1 MYGIDSVN
9 HQVRPNLIY
18 VEGGGSAFRIAP
30 EQGKAL
36 NLREG
41 QVINGTIALR
51 PEGNAIKISGQYL
64 SLPAGLGAPGN
75 KVALQVSILA
85 GAYVL
90 RKIGLGTKVDG
101 QVGPSRGPLVDFHN
115 SRFERL
121 LRLDQPKGI
130 MKFSLNSLLTNLLGD
145 VELEEIREKLVANFT
160 TTRDI
165 TAQSLRKTLLESGLY
180 LESDL
185 RRGKPAGP
193 MNLKSFLMQ
202 IRNAFSRLGKD
213 STIVTKAIDDLEALQ
228 LETLS
233 SQLQRQ
239 NSISWA
245 LPFLDTSPVWLQ
257 LYEKRNKDSGSDG
270 RGDSGWNLEIQVDLG
285 SSVFSMSLALDKNRV
300 SLACWVP
307 DQSLYQKIH
316 NNEHVLKS
324 KLFDQGLELL
334 SFELHD
340 FAKIRSPIGDTGSES
355 RIKLDV

>member
-121 LRLDQPKGI
+121 LRLDQSKGI
-130 MKFSLNSLLTNLLGD
+130 LRFPLDSLLSNLLGD

-257 LYEKRNKDSGSDG
+257 LYKKRNKDSGSDG